1 MHSLAG
7 ETTLSNFDPVQ
18 SLLGGDLR
26 RMLDYRAIEDP
37 LVSNPRVLS

>member
-18 SLLGGDLR
+18 GLLGGDLR
-26 RMLDYRAIEDP
+26 RMLDHTAVEDP
-37 LVSNPRVLS
+37 LVSNSYVL